1 MKTFLGNCWFWSSV
15 FSVDFPMVVFTVLH
29 LTLGLPITAFQ
40 ISAESLAA
48 RIFLI
53 WLQMETFAQVL
64 FKTEFKLKNFN
75 LNFWCIS
82 TIFIC
87 SSPVLSVYN
96 GYSFVIKSFIITL
109 LPIAIFLLYFENKLK
124 QDLVK
129 AELRF

>member
-1 MKTFLGNCWFWSSV
+1 
-15 FSVDFPMVVFTVLH
+15 
-29 LTLGLPITAFQ
+29 
-40 ISAESLAA
+40 
-48 RIFLI
+48 
-53 WLQMETFAQVL
+53 METFAQVL

-109 LPIAIFLLYFENKLK
+109 LPIAIFLLYFGNKLK

-129 AELRF
+129 AELSLGLDQARIRF